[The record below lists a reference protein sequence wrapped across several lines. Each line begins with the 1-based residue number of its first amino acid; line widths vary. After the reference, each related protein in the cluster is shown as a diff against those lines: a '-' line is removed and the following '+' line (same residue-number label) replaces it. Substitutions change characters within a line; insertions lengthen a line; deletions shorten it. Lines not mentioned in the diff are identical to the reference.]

1 MRSYSF
7 VKRLAKWAIGLG
19 LIISLAT
26 AAIVFYVAY
35 DDAREQQDDL
45 LKEVAWMLAR
55 LELSSN
61 NPQALWMNN
70 RDFEQWFAKTQSAN
84 QVTKAG
90 SIVLVRTLHDE
101 GQTLR
106 VVFDQDLPNGAQT
119 LHIGETSFRV
129 FVMALSNGR
138 HIAVAQESQEA
149 QSLALSSA
157 ASALIP
163 LVVFEVILFI
173 FLAVLSWIIM
183 KPINRL
189 ERELLDRQPDD
200 LKKLE
205 ISGLPKELDSVVNGI
220 NGLFDKI
227 DQYQL
232 RESRFTADAAHEL
245 RTPLASLS
253 LQIERLEKLSL
264 TDEAKEQISAIRES
278 IDRTTR
284 LVNQLLSLKR
294 AQNQT
299 QQGAVNQANPSQV
312 LSSVI
317 EELWTEAEEKNIEI
331 EVENFAELDPL
342 GTEKVALTQDNL
354 FTIWRNLI
362 ENAIR
367 YSPPQ
372 STVHVR
378 LNSLKPF
385 SFSVADTGPGIKEK
399 NRERVF
405 EPFYRESS
413 QNIPGTGLGLA
424 IVKTICEQ
432 NHLKLDLDWTD
443 NSEKL
448 GLTVTVKEN

>member
-1 MRSYSF
+1 MD
-7 VKRLAKWAIGLG
+7 V
-19 LIISLAT
+19 
-26 AAIVFYVAY
+26 
-35 DDAREQQDDL
+35 
-45 LKEVAWMLAR
+45 
-55 LELSSN
+55 
-61 NPQALWMNN
+61 
-70 RDFEQWFAKTQSAN
+70 
-84 QVTKAG
+84 
-90 SIVLVRTLHDE
+90 HDE

-119 LHIGETSFRV
+119 LHIGGTSFRV